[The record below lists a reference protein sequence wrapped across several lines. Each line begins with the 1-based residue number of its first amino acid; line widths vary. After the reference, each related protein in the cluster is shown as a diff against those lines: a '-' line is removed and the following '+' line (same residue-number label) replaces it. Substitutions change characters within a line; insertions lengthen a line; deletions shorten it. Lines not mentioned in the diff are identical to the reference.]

1 MIICPPTRL
10 LVSLH
15 PWQDEESLETVANG
29 GMMDYD
35 KWPAMLEPLLERLE
49 HNVYNAFPLPKFHA
63 ETQSPVAQQQPSS
76 YPPAAYSQE
85 PNSLP
90 PSGNKENTPP
100 TEIEN
105 PSQSTIPAS
114 SATPPPSSERVP
126 DSKPQS
132 FVDTTTDTLPAPLML
147 LLDSVKSTLKTFFA
161 SKPPHTIQRLAELVL
176 RPNAHY
182 RTLPAYLR
190 AVDRVVSVTSTA
202 DVFPLQTEASAGQ
215 ANGVL
220 NGGGHSF
227 MFPDHAPGSDESLGG
242 ALLTPIPWLT
252 GASSPGNDG
261 GASLSEGLVSG
272 DPLSLIAQTSQT
284 EHVQHPV
291 QGDTASHPT
300 PQGQSSAPTA
310 QNETMGGTS
319 PQPADSSEEIP
330 HARGPPILG
339 VEDMG
344 LQDGKGV
351 EMTLACDAN
360 ALANQSSAQTE
371 QPSPTTEEQIDNQ
384 EPASRANA
392 DSDGDIQLDDAK
404 EAGDSAPA
412 ATATAEANENP
423 EATENKDV

>member
-1 MIICPPTRL
+1 MI
-10 LVSLH
+10 
-15 PWQDEESLETVANG
+15 
-29 GMMDYD
+29 
-35 KWPAMLEPLLERLE
+35 EPLLERLE
-49 HNVYNAFPLPKFHA
+49 HNVHNAFPMPKFYA
-63 ETQSPVAQQQPSS
+63 ETQSPAAQQRPSS

-85 PNSLP
+85 PNSVP
-90 PSGNKENTPP
+90 PSSNKENTPP
-100 TEIEN
+100 TELEH
-105 PSQSTIPAS
+105 PSQSTVPAS
-114 SATPPPSSERVP
+114 AATPPPSGERVP

-132 FVDTTTDTLPAPLML
+132 FVDSSTDTLPPPLMS
-147 LLDSVKSTLKTFFA
+147 LLDSIKSALKTLFS

-190 AVDRVVSVTSTA
+190 AVDRVVCVTSTA
-202 DVFPLQTEASAGQ
+202 DIFPLQTETSAGQ

-220 NGGGHSF
+220 NGGGHTF

-261 GASLSEGLVSG
+261 GATLSEGLVSG
-272 DPLSLIAQTSQT
+272 DSLSLVAQAPHSEQ
-284 EHVQHPV
+284 V
-291 QGDTASHPT
+291 QGDTASEPT
-300 PQGQSSAPTA
+300 AQAQSSETTA
-310 QNETMGGTS
+310 QNETMGDIS
-319 PQPADSSEEIP
+319 PPPADSSEEIP

-351 EMTLACDAN
+351 QMTLAQDAN
-360 ALANQSSAQTE
+360 ALATQSPAQAE
-371 QPSPTTEEQIDNQ
+371 QPSSTAEEQTENR

-404 EAGDSAPA
+404 EAGESAPA
-412 ATATAEANENP
+412 ATATAAAA
-423 EATENKDV
+423 EATEAPQATEDKDV

>member
-1 MIICPPTRL
+1 MI
-10 LVSLH
+10 
-15 PWQDEESLETVANG
+15 
-29 GMMDYD
+29 
-35 KWPAMLEPLLERLE
+35 EPLLERLE
-49 HNVYNAFPLPKFHA
+49 HNVHNAFPMPKFHA
-63 ETQSPVAQQQPSS
+63 ETQSPAAQQRPSS
-76 YPPAAYSQE
+76 YPPASYSQE
-85 PNSLP
+85 PNSVP
-90 PSGNKENTPP
+90 PSSNKENTPP
-100 TEIEN
+100 TELEH
-105 PSQSTIPAS
+105 PSQSTVPAS
-114 SATPPPSSERVP
+114 AATPPPSGERVP

-132 FVDTTTDTLPAPLML
+132 FVDSSTDTVPPPLML
-147 LLDSVKSTLKTFFA
+147 LLDSIKSTLKTFFS

-190 AVDRVVSVTSTA
+190 AVDRVVCVTSTA
-202 DVFPLQTEASAGQ
+202 DIFPLQTETSAGQ

-227 MFPDHAPGSDESLGG
+227 IFPDHAPGSDESLGG

-261 GASLSEGLVSG
+261 GATLSEGLVSG
-272 DPLSLIAQTSQT
+272 DSLSLVAQAPHSEQ
-284 EHVQHPV
+284 VQS
-291 QGDTASHPT
+291 DTASEPT
-300 PQGQSSAPTA
+300 AQGQSSEMTA

-319 PQPADSSEEIP
+319 PPPADSSEEIP

-351 EMTLACDAN
+351 QMTLAQDAN
-360 ALANQSSAQTE
+360 ALATQSPAQAE
-371 QPSPTTEEQIDNQ
+371 QPSSTAEEQTENR

-404 EAGDSAPA
+404 EAGESAPA
-412 ATATAEANENP
+412 ATATAAAA
-423 EATENKDV
+423 EATETPQATEDKDV